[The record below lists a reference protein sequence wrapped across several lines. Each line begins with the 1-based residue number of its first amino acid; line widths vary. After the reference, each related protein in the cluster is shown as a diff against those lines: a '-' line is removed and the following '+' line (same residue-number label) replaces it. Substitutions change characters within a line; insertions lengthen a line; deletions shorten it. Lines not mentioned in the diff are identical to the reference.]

1 MKQRLPRLFLAVMT
15 VLCLWGAWLC
25 PVHLALPESTGK
37 RLGAGQINSSLYTPD
52 YHSSLTDLTD
62 DDWDALCALVPTLD
76 LRVSSRLN
84 GHSVSGT
91 AGTIVHNLMI
101 SHPDSRFWFRV
112 NLVDGHTLAFV
123 EQNGIRYR
131 ILNPEPLIEFLQ
143 SRVSFDA

>member
-15 VLCLWGAWLC
+15 ALCLWGAWLC
-25 PVHLALPESTGK
+25 PVHLTLPESTGK

-84 GHSVSGT
+84 GYSVSAAPGI
-91 AGTIVHNLMI
+91 IVHNLFVF
-101 SHPDSRFWFRV
+101 HPDTWFWFRV
-112 NLVDGHTLAFV
+112 NPVDGQTLAFI
-123 EQNGIRYR
+123 EQDGTRYR
-131 ILNPEPLIEFLQ
+131 ILNPGPPIELLQ
-143 SRVSFDA
+143 SHVSYDV